1 MTRNSPRVIDV
12 HEARQ
17 RLLTALL
24 EEADL
29 RSSRNGFDDESGEL
43 EWVVSERQRMLA
55 EVNGI
60 RRSTG
65 ADPVTAEQ
73 IKNAERPAI
82 GHSDYA
88 TKFAL
93 YCAEL
98 ALRG

>member
-1 MTRNSPRVIDV
+1 
-12 HEARQ
+12 
-17 RLLTALL
+17 
-24 EEADL
+24 
-29 RSSRNGFDDESGEL
+29 
-43 EWVVSERQRMLA
+43 MLA
-55 EVNGI
+55 EVNDI